1 MKDAGCDEE
10 DSTPTELPMTWKFLR
25 SIQTPKLEGK
35 LRLQS
40 FPLMQQVLYSY

>member
-25 SIQTPKLEGK
+25 DPYKPQN
-35 LRLQS
+35 
-40 FPLMQQVLYSY
+40 